1 MEKITMKPGTL
12 LAPVPAVM
20 VAAQGTSE
28 ALKRPN
34 IITIAWAGQVNSQPP
49 MLSISVQKVRHTY
62 GQLLEAEGFSVNLAS
77 QALLPKMD
85 LCGVK
90 SGRDMDKF
98 AACGF
103 TTAYGSVLPEVPYI
117 AESPV
122 SLCCRI
128 TSRQPLGSH
137 DLFLAEI
144 VEVIADGNLL
154 NAEGALHLEQ
164 ANLVCYA
171 HGQYFALGD
180 ILGFFGYS
188 VASPEVLARRMPKK
202 Q

>member
-1 MEKITMKPGTL
+1 MEKTTINPGTL
-12 LAPVPAVM
+12 LAPVPCVM
-20 VAAQGTSE
+20 VAAQGQTE
-28 ALKRPN
+28 ALARPN

-49 MLSISVQKVRHTY
+49 MLSISVQQVRHTY

-90 SGRDMDKF
+90 SGRDIDKF
-98 AACGF
+98 AACGL
-103 TTAYGSVLPEVPYI
+103 TATYGSVLPQVPYI
-117 AESPV
+117 AESPL
-122 SLCCRI
+122 SLCCR
-128 TSRQPLGSH
+128 TVSRQTLGSH

-144 VEVIADGNLL
+144 VEVLADSALL
-154 NAEGALHLEQ
+154 DAEGALHLEK
-164 ANLVCYA
+164 ANLISYA

-188 VASPEVLARRMPKK
+188 VASPEVLARRMPRK
-202 Q
+202 